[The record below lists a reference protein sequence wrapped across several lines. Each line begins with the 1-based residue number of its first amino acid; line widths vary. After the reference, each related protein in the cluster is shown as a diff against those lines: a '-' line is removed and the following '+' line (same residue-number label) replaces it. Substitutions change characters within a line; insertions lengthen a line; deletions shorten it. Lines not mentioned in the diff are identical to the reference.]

1 MAVNQLER
9 NLESITRTISYLKS
23 KGYKDENKI
32 KELEEERK
40 QMLKSLNIN

>member
-9 NLESITRTISYLKS
+9 NLEIITRTISYLKS

-32 KELEEERK
+32 KKLEEERK
-40 QMLKSLNIN
+40 KMLKSLNIN